1 MEWLLAD
8 AKNKLSEVVTRA
20 VTEGPQQ
27 IKRRNDRVVLL
38 SQKDY
43 DKLTGKKLNFKDFLL
58 TKTPALSDL
67 EITRDQSP
75 MRNVEL

>member
-43 DKLTGKKLNFKDFLL
+43 DKLTGQKLNFKEFLL
-58 TKTPALSDL
+58 TKTPDLSEL
-67 EITRDQSP
+67 EITRDRSP
-75 MRNVEL
+75 MRNIEL

>member
-8 AKNKLSEVVTRA
+8 AKNKLSEVVTLA

-27 IKRRNDRVVLL
+27 IKRRNDRVVLI

-43 DKLTGKKLNFKDFLL
+43 DKLTGQKLNFKDFLL
-58 TKTPALSDL
+58 TKTPSLFDL

>member
-1 MEWLLAD
+1 MKWLLAD
-8 AKNKLSEVVTRA
+8 AKNKLSELVTRA

-43 DKLTGKKLNFKDFLL
+43 DQLTGKSPNFKDFLL
-58 TKTPALSDL
+58 NKTPDLSALDIS
-67 EITRDQSP
+67 RDQSS
-75 MRNVEL
+75 MRNTDL